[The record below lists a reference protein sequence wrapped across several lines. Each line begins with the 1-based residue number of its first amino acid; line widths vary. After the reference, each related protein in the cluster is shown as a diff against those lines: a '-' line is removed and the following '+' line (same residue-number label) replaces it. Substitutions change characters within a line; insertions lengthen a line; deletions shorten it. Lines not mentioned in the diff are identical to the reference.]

1 MRKILIWF
9 CAIVLAAFTASQAFA
24 LVAAKKGPLTAL
36 LIYPQNGFAL
46 GHAADALLKEAVL
59 ENEGAMPG
67 TFDPQISMW
76 AKQGFAAEPA
86 AYAAIRMKALDYA
99 ADGETDKA
107 QRLVRAMQKL
117 TRRDRVANFWLVE
130 DYGKREDLPNMLK
143 YYDLTLRTSNSAR
156 EILVPQ
162 LVSVMDQSEA
172 VGPMSELLAK
182 DPSWADQF
190 WGRLV
195 RTKSSLPHT
204 GLLRMQMIT
213 RQIAPAQEIDDLLVK
228 QLVRYRHFDRAYEVA
243 QALTPGEGKETKRTA
258 ASASDRTSV
267 LQNADFSSQPVLAP
281 FDWDIISTGEYGA
294 AVDTKAGQLIISALS
309 DSSGIATRQL
319 FKAQPGQ
326 YKLVAKAAEGPS
338 GEASLSIQIRCAELP
353 NTRNLLKRLEWSEKE
368 LVDTINL
375 SQSFCRFFWLEVSIS
390 NPPRSDANDI
400 ILDSVNVHPL

>member
-36 LIYPQNGFAL
+36 LVYPQNGFAL

-76 AKQGFAAEPA
+76 AKQGLAAEPA

-243 QALTPGEGKETKRTA
+243 QALTPGEDKETKRTA

>member
-36 LIYPQNGFAL
+36 LVYPQNGFAL

-76 AKQGFAAEPA
+76 AKQGLAAEPA

-243 QALTPGEGKETKRTA
+243 QALTLGEDKETKRTA